1 MGDNCQESDELRA
14 GLLCLAVEQ
23 AFRHNNRGMAIVAL
37 DGLLATDSFSSKL
50 LVLRC
55 LVRLTYTE
63 LPSLTT
69 AADKRYVG
77 RSNNRNKAV

>member
-1 MGDNCQESDELRA
+1 MDEVGQGSSELQT

-37 DGLLATDSFSSKL
+37 DGLLSTEAFSSKL

-63 LPSLTT
+63 LPSLSI
-69 AADKRYVG
+69 AAEKR
-77 RSNNRNKAV
+77 